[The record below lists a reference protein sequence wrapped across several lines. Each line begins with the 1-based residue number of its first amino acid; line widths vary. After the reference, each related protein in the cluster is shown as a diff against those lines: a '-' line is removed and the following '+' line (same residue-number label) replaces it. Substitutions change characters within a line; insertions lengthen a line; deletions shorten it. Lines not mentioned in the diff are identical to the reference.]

1 MPLYISIA
9 LKLLTS
15 LPSALEVPAQSR
27 ESHQYLNATTATMKH
42 PEYLSGVLEWR
53 FTSFYTDQNTR
64 FLVPPEV
71 SE

>member
-15 LPSALEVPAQSR
+15 LPSALKVPAQSQ

-42 PEYLSGVLEWR
+42 PQYLSGVLE
-53 FTSFYTDQNTR
+53 
-64 FLVPPEV
+64 
-71 SE
+71 